1 MNNLQLSQPLKRI
14 TLALENL
21 ADIKRQEDRYEDIS
35 TYLIRIAEATEK
47 LAGGEHKEKR
57 ENIG

>member
-21 ADIKRQEDRYEDIS
+21 ADIKRQEDKYEDIS
-35 TYLIRIAEATEK
+35 TYLIRIVEATEK
-47 LAGGEHKEKR
+47 LAGEKHKEKR
-57 ENIG
+57 EYIG